1 MDAENLRTAWLF
13 FSSKNITL
21 KSDSFANVVDLL
33 DDMFERAAF
42 ADEPV
47 DMNYIKKH
55 ADELISSG
63 VDERVAARLFSNP

>member
-1 MDAENLRTAWLF
+1 M
-13 FSSKNITL
+13 
-21 KSDSFANVVDLL
+21 DLL